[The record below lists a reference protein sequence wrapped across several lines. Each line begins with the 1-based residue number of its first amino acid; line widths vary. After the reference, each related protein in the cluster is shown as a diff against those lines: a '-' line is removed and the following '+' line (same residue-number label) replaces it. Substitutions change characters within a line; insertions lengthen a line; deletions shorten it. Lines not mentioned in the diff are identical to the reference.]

1 MPWEDV
7 HFWSGAQKNN
17 ALEEH
22 ETLNLTE
29 QGYELLHKTW
39 GPSLLRR
46 LDVQLNG
53 YAWCMKSDNPIMRNH
68 KSRFYRKQCGMLW
81 TLLKSMD
88 RFAPNGIVRRRVRKI
103 DEKYRQVIGQPS
115 AVMQTLSTALE
126 GLATAAVARERFDP
140 ANMRPKQEPFK
151 RYKYDKNGRSRS
163 AVPYTTEWPGRT
175 DLRTRL
181 AMTAE
186 EVKYSVLDK
195 ALRTVRF
202 ASPGNRDPLVDEFL
216 VDMVKN
222 RSVGFGF

>member
-1 MPWEDV
+1 MFRENCPCASE
-7 HFWSGAQKNN
+7 FPYS
-17 ALEEH
+17 
-22 ETLNLTE
+22 
-29 QGYELLHKTW
+29 
-39 GPSLLRR
+39 
-46 LDVQLNG
+46 
-53 YAWCMKSDNPIMRNH
+53 
-68 KSRFYRKQCGMLW
+68 
-81 TLLKSMD
+81 
-88 RFAPNGIVRRRVRKI
+88 PNGIVRRRVRKI